1 MELRDPD
8 AEDGERIHE
17 VARSAMTSAYSLSP
31 DQIRAITDDRFD
43 PDRIGRVANADDR
56 VAVVAEDTTAQGD
69 GEGDPAVAGYAE
81 AVVEDQGAGEI
92 RWLFVDPEHRGRGI
106 GTELFE
112 TVSDRL
118 REEGVDDPR
127 AATLQ
132 ANQEGHQ
139 FFDAFGYEEVDER
152 TIEMADQSLVEY
164 VFEKSATEGERS
176 DRSASEAETETE
188 TGGGS
193 ASDPDVDTDEES
205 WAVTDFP
212 DAEERDGRV
221 VVTTDD
227 GDEKYLDREEPQ
239 TGREAPF
246 FPAYSDAQFD
256 DRYGFYC
263 GNCGSLDV
271 QVDEMDRSKCTNCGN
286 VHADKDDYD
295 ASYL

>member
-8 AEDGERIHE
+8 ADDGDRIHE

-31 DQIRAITDDRFD
+31 DQIRALADDRFD
-43 PDRIGRVANADDR
+43 PDRIGRVVEADDR
-56 VAVVAEDTTAQGD
+56 VAVVAADTTARDDAD
-69 GEGDPAVAGYAE
+69 GERTVAGYAE
-81 AVVEDQGAGEI
+81 AVIDDEGAGEI

-112 TVSDRL
+112 TVTERL
-118 REEGVDDPR
+118 RDQGVDDPR

-139 FFDAFGYEEVDER
+139 FFDAFGYDEVGER
-152 TIEMADQSLVEY
+152 SVEIADQSLVEY
-164 VFEKSATEGERS
+164 VFENAATDEEKS
-176 DRSASEAETETE
+176 DRTASEAETETE

-193 ASDPDVDTDEES
+193 AAGQGDETDDGS
-205 WAVTDFP
+205 WAVTEFP
-212 DAEERDGRV
+212 GAEERDGEIV
-221 VVTTDD
+221 ATTDD
-227 GDEKYLDREEPQ
+227 GEEKYLDREEPQ

-246 FPAYSDAQFD
+246 FPAYSDSQFE

-271 QVDEMDRSKCTNCGN
+271 QVDEMERSECSDCGN
-286 VHADKDDYD
+286 AHAAKDDHD

>member
-8 AEDGERIHE
+8 ADDGERIHE
-17 VARSAMTSAYSLSP
+17 VVRSAITSAYSLSP
-31 DQIRAITDDRFD
+31 DQIRTITDDRFG
-43 PDRIGRVANADDR
+43 PDRIGQVADADDR
-56 VAVVAEDTTAQGD
+56 VAVVAEDAIEGGD
-69 GEGDPAVAGYAE
+69 GDRTVVGYAE
-81 AVVEDQGAGEI
+81 ATVDDGDGEI

-106 GTELFE
+106 GTGLFE
-112 TVSDRL
+112 TVTEHL
-118 REEGVDDPR
+118 QEAGVDDPQ

-132 ANQEGHQ
+132 ANQAGHQ

-152 TIEMADQSLVEY
+152 RIEIADQTLVEY
-164 VFEKSATEGERS
+164 VFEKSATESEKS
-176 DRSASEAETETE
+176 DRSAAEAETETE

-193 ASDPDVDTDEES
+193 ASDPDVDTDDES

-212 DAEERDGRV
+212 DAEERDGQV

-227 GDEKYLDREEPQ
+227 GEEKYLDRDDPQ
-239 TGREAPF
+239 TGREALF
-246 FPAYSDAQFD
+246 FPAYSDSQFD

-271 QVDEMDRSKCTNCGN
+271 QVDEMERSECTNCGN
-286 VHADKDDYD
+286 VHAAKDDHD